1 MHVEMVACA
10 GKIMKK
16 PVVRDDQIVI
26 RDMMTIVYTCDH
38 RFGDAATLAPFLK
51 VVKAI
56 LEDPDNFDHNSFQ
69 QLPLYEDRGIEK
81 KQA

>member
-1 MHVEMVACA
+1 MHVEIVACA

-56 LEDPDNFDHNSFQ
+56 LEDPDNFDPNSFQ

>member
-10 GKIMKK
+10 GKIKK
-16 PVVRDDQIVI
+16 KTVVRDDQIVI

-56 LEDPDNFDHNSFQ
+56 LEDPDNFDPNSFQ